1 MEWAVVE
8 KQDLYRVSKYLPI
21 ILLVIK
27 AKIVN
32 TRSRK
37 RSTLISPVRGK

>member
-27 AKIVN
+27 VKTVN